1 MGFKISYPQ
10 GRWMDVTT
18 DIGMAVDYFM
28 DFDGMA
34 HYFNRGKPNDKV
46 MINQIGRGTCGV

>member
-18 DIGMAVDYFM
+18 DIGMAIDYIM

-34 HYFNRGKPNDKV
+34 HTLIGV
-46 MINQIGRGTCGV
+46 IQMIN